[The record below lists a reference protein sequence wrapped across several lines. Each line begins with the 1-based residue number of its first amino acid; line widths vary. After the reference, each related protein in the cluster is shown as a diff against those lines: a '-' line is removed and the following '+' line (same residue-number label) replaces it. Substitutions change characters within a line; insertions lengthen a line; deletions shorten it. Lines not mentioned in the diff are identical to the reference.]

1 MKAIN
6 KIIENGL
13 KENEKELKDNLM
25 ELNSVKEII
34 SQNSDFTFNINISY
48 NKDTQL
54 LELLYTL
61 NKDNHKIE
69 LSFQMSEVVF
79 NFHCIDIS
87 VNIIKYAISYFNKN
101 EFKINI
107 GDYDGD
113 MYVGIKEYI
122 ESFCEDEKSNIFIVD
137 KALRKTL

>member
-1 MKAIN
+1 MKAVN

-87 VNIIKYAISYFNKN
+87 VNIIKYAISYFNKD
-101 EFKINI
+101 EFKVNI

-137 KALRKTL
+137 KTLRETL